1 MIYLD
6 SAATSL
12 WHPKEAEE
20 RMIQALRG
28 CGNAGRGAH
37 DATLDAG
44 RIVFETRMRL
54 AELFHAE
61 SPERIAFTCNDT
73 EALNTAI
80 FGLFGPGD
88 HVITTVCEH
97 NSVLRPLY
105 ALEKQGLELSVI
117 PADVSGR
124 IDYDQMEAAVRKNT
138 KAFVVTHASNLT
150 GNITDLA
157 RVCEIAEHH
166 SLLLIVDAAQGIEAQ
181 TLANVYLALDNNLE
195 ILPVINKI
203 DLPSAN
209 PKWAKQEIEDII
221 GIPAEDAPEISAKNG
236 INIEEVLERI
246 ITDIPAPTGDVNAPL
261 KALVF
266 DSVYDQY
273 RGVIV
278 LMRVFD
284 GSIRKGS
291 RVKMMATGKEFDVV
305 EVGIFG
311 PGRFLPVDELSA
323 GMVGYFTA
331 SIKTVSDTRVGD
343 TVTLAENPTAEAL
356 PGYKKVNPMVY
367 CGIFPVDG
375 AKYPDL
381 RDALEKLQLNDAALF
396 FEPETSV
403 ALGFG
408 FRCGF
413 LGLLH
418 LEIIQERLEREYNLD
433 LVTTA
438 PSVIY
443 KVYLTDG
450 TSFDLSNPSNMPD
463 PARIEKMEEPIVKA
477 EIMLPKDYVGPI
489 MELCQ
494 QRRGEYIS
502 MEYLDSSR
510 VMLTYHMPLNEII
523 YDFFDVLKSR
533 SRGYASFD
541 YSLLGYQE
549 SELVKLDILV
559 NREPVD
565 ALSFIVHKDS
575 ATERGRK
582 MCEKL
587 KKEIPRH
594 LFEIPIQ
601 AAIGSKIIARET
613 ISAMRKD
620 VLAKCY
626 GGDISRKK
634 KLLEKQKE
642 GKKRMRQIGS
652 VEVPQKAFM
661 SVLKLDEE

>member
-1 MIYLD
+1 MSQDKQKHIRNFCIVAHIDHGKSTLADRLIQKTGLLTDREMQEQVLDNMDLERERGITIKSQAVRLIYRAQD
-6 SAATSL
+6 G
-12 WHPKEAEE
+12 EE
-20 RMIQALRG
+20 YQFNLI
-28 CGNAGRGAH
+28 
-37 DATLDAG
+37 
-44 RIVFETRMRL
+44 
-54 AELFHAE
+54 
-61 SPERIAFTCNDT
+61 DT
-73 EALNTAI
+73 
-80 FGLFGPGD
+80 PG
-88 HVITTVCEH
+88 HVDF
-97 NSVLRPLY
+97 NY
-105 ALEKQGLELSVI
+105 
-117 PADVSGR
+117 DVSR
-124 IDYDQMEAAVRKNT
+124 SLAA
-138 KAFVVTHASNLT
+138 
-150 GNITDLA
+150 
-157 RVCEIAEHH
+157 CEGAV
-166 SLLLIVDAAQGIEAQ
+166 LIVDAAQGIEAQ

-246 ITDIPAPTGDVNAPL
+246 ITDIPAPAGDVNAPL